1 MNIKSAQFRF
11 WLITLSALASFVLT
25 LNLGFW
31 QLNRAREK
39 QTLQDLIAQQGQLS
53 ALDATALSNHMGNMT
68 TVLHRQVSLTGR
80 WLSQHTLYLDN
91 RQMNGKP
98 GFFVITPFVF
108 EMTPSSET
116 RTILVQRGWVARN
129 FMDRTLLP
137 DIPSESGPLTI
148 IGRIALAP
156 SKLYEFNGDEL
167 GKIRQNVSIA
177 GLEKEFNRK
186 LLDFSILQLDSE
198 TTAASK
204 DGLLRQWLQ
213 PNLGVEK
220 HHGYMFQWW
229 ALSALIA
236 GLYLWFQLI
245 RPQRKPRVYKN
256 HLK

>member
-39 QTLQDLIAQQGQLS
+39 QTLQDLIAQQAQLS
-53 ALDATALSNHMGNMT
+53 ALDATALSNNMGNMT

-98 GFFVITPFVF
+98 GFFVITPFEF
-108 EMTPSSET
+108 ETTPSSET

-129 FMDRTLLP
+129 FMDRARLP
-137 DIPSESGPLTI
+137 DIHTEPGRVSI
-148 IGRIALAP
+148 VGRIALAP
-156 SKLYEFNGDEL
+156 SKLYEFNGDEI
-167 GKIRQNVSIA
+167 GKIRQNVNIA
-177 GLEKEFNRK
+177 GLEKEFNLK
-186 LLDFSILQLDSE
+186 LLDFSVLQIDSE
-198 TTAASK
+198 KASANK

-213 PNLGVEK
+213 PNLGIEK

-236 GLYLWFQLI
+236 GLYLWFQVI
-245 RPQRKPRVYKN
+245 RPQRNSRV
-256 HLK
+256 

>member
-1 MNIKSAQFRF
+1 LNIKSAKLRL

-39 QTLQDLIAQQGQLS
+39 QTYQDLIVQQGQLS
-53 ALDATALSNHMGNMT
+53 ALDATALSNNMGNMT

-80 WLSQHTLYLDN
+80 WLNQHTLYLDN

-98 GFFVITPFVF
+98 GFFVITPFEF
-108 EMTPSSET
+108 ETTPSSET

-129 FMDRTLLP
+129 FMDRARLP
-137 DIPSESGPLTI
+137 DIHTEPGRVSI
-148 IGRIALAP
+148 VGRIALAP
-156 SKLYEFNGDEL
+156 SKLYEFNGDEI
-167 GKIRQNVSIA
+167 GKIRQNVNIA
-177 GLEKEFNRK
+177 GLEKEFNLK
-186 LLDFSILQLDSE
+186 LLDFSVLQIDSE
-198 TTAASK
+198 KASANK

-213 PNLGVEK
+213 PNLGIEK

-236 GLYLWFQLI
+236 GLYLWFQVI
-245 RPQRKPRVYKN
+245 RPQRNSRV
-256 HLK
+256 

>member
-39 QTLQDLIAQQGQLS
+39 QTYQDLIVQQAQLS
-53 ALDATALSNHMGNMT
+53 ALDATALSNNMGNMT

-98 GFFVITPFVF
+98 GFFVITPFEF
-108 EMTPSSET
+108 ETTPSSET

-129 FMDRTLLP
+129 FMDRARLP
-137 DIPSESGPLTI
+137 DIHTEPGRVSI
-148 IGRIALAP
+148 VGRIALAP
-156 SKLYEFNGDEL
+156 SKLYEFNGDEI
-167 GKIRQNVSIA
+167 GKIRQNVNIA
-177 GLEKEFNRK
+177 GLEKEFNLK
-186 LLDFSILQLDSE
+186 LLDFSVLQIDSE
-198 TTAASK
+198 KASANK

-213 PNLGVEK
+213 PNLGIEK

-236 GLYLWFQLI
+236 GLYLWFQVI
-245 RPQRKPRVYKN
+245 RPQRNSRV
-256 HLK
+256 

>member
-1 MNIKSAQFRF
+1 MNIKSAKLRL

-39 QTLQDLIAQQGQLS
+39 QTYQDLIVQQAQLS
-53 ALDATALSNHMGNMT
+53 ALDATALSNNMGNMT

-80 WLSQHTLYLDN
+80 WLNQHTLYLDN

-98 GFFVITPFVF
+98 GFFVITPFEF
-108 EMTPSSET
+108 ETIPSSET

-129 FMDRTLLP
+129 FMDRARLP
-137 DIPSESGPLTI
+137 DIHTEPGRVSI
-148 IGRIALAP
+148 VGRIALAP
-156 SKLYEFNGDEL
+156 SKLYEFNGDEI
-167 GKIRQNVSIA
+167 GKIRQNVNIA
-177 GLEKEFNRK
+177 GLEKEFNLK
-186 LLDFSILQLDSE
+186 LLDFSVLQIDSE
-198 TTAASK
+198 KASANK

-213 PNLGVEK
+213 PNLGIEK

-236 GLYLWFQLI
+236 GLYLWFQVI
-245 RPQRKPRVYKN
+245 RPQRNSRV
-256 HLK
+256 

>member
-1 MNIKSAQFRF
+1 MNIKSAKFRL

-39 QTLQDLIAQQGQLS
+39 QTYQDLIVQQAQLS
-53 ALDATALSNHMGNMT
+53 ALDATALPNNMGNMT

-80 WLSQHTLYLDN
+80 WLNQHTLYLDN

-98 GFFVITPFVF
+98 GFFVITPFEF
-108 EMTPSSET
+108 ETTPSSET

-129 FMDRTLLP
+129 FMDRARLP
-137 DIPSESGPLTI
+137 DIHTESGRVSI
-148 IGRIALAP
+148 VGRIALAP
-156 SKLYEFNGDEL
+156 SKLYEFNGDEI
-167 GKIRQNVSIA
+167 GKIRQNVNIA
-177 GLEKEFNRK
+177 GLEKEFNLK
-186 LLDFSILQLDSE
+186 LLDFSVLQIDSE
-198 TTAASK
+198 KASANK

-213 PNLGVEK
+213 PNLGIEK

-236 GLYLWFQLI
+236 GLYLWFQVI
-245 RPQRKPRVYKN
+245 RPQRNSRV
-256 HLK
+256 